1 MQIGQLMRGVIGEPV
16 PDQAK
21 ALELRIGQIVR
32 GVVLQLLD
40 GRDALVSL
48 NGVQVRA
55 RLETPLA
62 PGQSAMLEVM
72 PDSAAGTIV
81 LRPVDAGQAQPTQ
94 ATLRG
99 MLRLLGLPDMP
110 WARELALDLHRGGY
124 PVNRETGEAFRQAAT
139 ARPADVP
146 EAEWMR
152 AAATAWKRGLPVTE
166 HTVAALRQA
175 MFGKPAG
182 ELLEQLRAQL
192 SASAGRSGAEAGGAA
207 GTPSSGALSAL
218 AARVLALLDEGEM
231 LLAGLAGRATAQA
244 RSTGQQAAAGA
255 HGSAAGTAQAQ
266 AGGAGA
272 LPGSAVSPGDA
283 VAPRTGQSA
292 LGQAP
297 ASGSMPTAA
306 GGALAAGQAPSS
318 SPGPAAQS
326 GLAGTAVSRAA
337 DARQPG
343 TGNGAGR
350 PGPAAE
356 QAPGSAA
363 PRQAASQPQQAAAGR
378 ESNWIHGLLKWLG
391 IDYEKQLAQQA
402 SLRGESAAGQR
413 AAGEA
418 PPDAAAAGGEASAGA
433 GSNAGAQGAA
443 ERAASRTGP
452 GAFPLS
458 PQAAEAQQARAGG
471 AGPAAGE
478 TLKQALLQLAASE
491 DAPAALRE
499 TAQQLVQQITGQQL
513 LLAPERNGVLFS
525 HLTLFI
531 PFRGEDG
538 GETARITIQSRRGR
552 KGELD
557 PDNCRLLFDL
567 RMKYLGDTVV
577 DVQVVDRFVSLNVW
591 NDHPDLE
598 RLIEASRDEAAGA
611 LNRAGYRLTSVR
623 VKPFPDTAARNAGRD
638 AVSPAPPSDPAAY
651 AGKPYKG
658 VDLRL

>member
-231 LLAGLAGRATAQA
+231 LLAGLAMRATAQA

-433 GSNAGAQGAA
+433 GSNAGAQDAA